1 MDISLISGREKRAF
15 RSTFWKKVTPRLA
28 ASLPASA
35 IASQTPR
42 GPISRAVVKHEVDR
56 FVAYAGVS
64 RGERGEA
71 AAAVLR
77 SVRLQLLLDRWQPP
91 ACLLFSTRAILYAAA
106 SSTKNRSTEIT
117 SARSL
122 ARSRRCIERP
132 RGELLLSR
140 SRKRANAIA
149 PIEGESRR
157 RD

>member
-1 MDISLISGREKRAF
+1 MDLANQSRETSFSLIYDALEKRATTG
-15 RSTFWKKVTPRLA
+15 RELQA
-28 ASLPASA
+28 GA

-42 GPISRAVVKHEVDR
+42 GLISRTVVKHEVDR

-64 RGERGEA
+64 YGERKE
-71 AAAVLR
+71 AAVLR

-106 SSTKNRSTEIT
+106 SSTKNRSMEIT

-132 RGELLLSR
+132 RGELLL
-140 SRKRANAIA
+140 
-149 PIEGESRR
+149 PVP
-157 RD
+157 

>member
-1 MDISLISGREKRAF
+1 M
-15 RSTFWKKVTPRLA
+15 FWKNALRLA
-28 ASLPASA
+28 ASYRGRCNR
-35 IASQTPR
+35 IANTARPDFTGSRKTPSRPIRSVRRRIVRRTR
-42 GPISRAVVKHEVDR
+42 GGGRYGVV
-56 FVAYAGVS
+56 
-64 RGERGEA
+64 
-71 AAAVLR
+71 R

-91 ACLLFSTRAILYAAA
+91 ACLLFSARAILYAAA

-117 SARSL
+117 SSL

-132 RGELLLSR
+132 RGELLFSR